1 MSFDDLLIHRCAIIR
16 TVTDDDLGDRDDWNN
31 PGEATPAVFST
42 VDCLVQERAG
52 REVPTSTG
60 DGTVISDAVIFVPID
75 ADVVEGDVIHR
86 LADIDLDI
94 PRAYNILHR
103 KDVAGQGHHY
113 ELDAQN
119 IRTPDR

>member
-1 MSFDDLLIHRCAIIR
+1 MDHLLIHRCAIIR
-16 TVTDDDLGDRDDWNN
+16 TVTDDDLADRDDWNN
-31 PGEATPAVFST
+31 PTEATPAVFSE

-52 REVPTSTG
+52 REVPQASG
-60 DGTVISDAVIFVPID
+60 DGTVISDAVIFVPIET
-75 ADVVEGDVIHR
+75 DVVEGDMVHR
-86 LADIDLDI
+86 LADVDLDV
-94 PRAYNILHR
+94 PRAYSILHR